1 VFTQTPP
8 ARRKASGSDRLIRCV
23 ALSGLLS
30 AIVAACQPG
39 LRAAPVGP
47 TPLPL
52 PATSP
57 APATQ
62 VTFTVNTPSETPE
75 SAEVALVL
83 LDEVTGFAFNAR
95 TLPMRRMGT
104 GAWSATVVLAYGSLQ
119 YYRYELNAPPTPERD
134 AHGSPLPA
142 RVALIRPSLQV
153 EDVIASWG
161 DAPSRIAA
169 GSVFGRLSDGSGAP
183 LAEQIVVLGGRWTF
197 TDGEGAFDFRGIPA
211 GLHLLTAFSPEG
223 TYRPAQQGV
232 RVAEGGLTPVQ
243 LSLERTPLVQVTVEV
258 AVPADT
264 VPGGALRIAGNL
276 QQLGQRFA
284 DLPGGVRVASQAMP
298 AMTRVDDTHY
308 LWIGQ
313 LPVGFHL
320 RYKYTLGDGLWNAE
334 RTPEGFFNLREVTIP
349 ATELQL
355 RDTVSSW
362 RGQHGS
368 VLLQTTAPENTPAGD
383 ILSIQLN
390 PGAGFAPLP
399 MQRLGDRDWFFVL
412 HGPLDLAAPLTYRY
426 CRNLRCGTGDDAA
439 TAQAASP
446 GRQVALDAR
455 GTSVQDTI
463 EAWAWWAGPAAA
475 EGIAAPDIQPRADL
489 EVGVELAPDFHP
501 DWLPGLR
508 QAILDLRG
516 AGVNAVVLRPGW
528 SVQRADP
535 LPVVALDASQAPF
548 AGELLGLM
556 ELARGAGLAVSL
568 RPTLIYPTDDAAGW
582 WAAAPQGE
590 EWWNAWFS
598 AYRSFA
604 LRFADLAR
612 QGGAGRLVLGGPEA
626 APFLPG
632 GLKADGQPAAPDD
645 AEGRW
650 LGLIAEIRARYS
662 GRLAIELEVGR
673 DLQVSPPFLGEFD
686 ELMLYWH
693 APLGERPDLSL
704 TDMRGQA
711 AQLLDLLLDLPELSS
726 LPILLSVGY
735 PSLDGG
741 AGPCAAPVGSE
752 CQGPSTRAAQG
763 LVLPVDLQ
771 EQAWAVNAMLLEA
784 YARPQL
790 QGFYARGYDPLV
802 ALQDDGISVFG
813 KPAAEVLWYWFARLS
828 GTAGG

>member
-1 VFTQTPP
+1 MPP
-8 ARRKASGSDRLIRCV
+8 GPGNLIRAV

-30 AIVAACQPG
+30 AAACQLG
-39 LRAAPVGP
+39 FRATPPYPGP

-52 PATSP
+52 PEASP

-62 VTFTVNTPSETPE
+62 VTFTVRTPSETPE
-75 SAEVALVL
+75 GSELALVL
-83 LDEVTGFAFNAR
+83 LDEVTGFAFNRR
-95 TLPMRRMGT
+95 TIPMHLLST
-104 GAWSATVVLAYGSLQ
+104 GVWSTAVELAYGALQ
-119 YYRYELNAPPTPERD
+119 YYRYELVAPPTPERD
-134 AHGSPLPA
+134 ADGSSLPA
-142 RVALIRPSLQV
+142 RVALIQASLQV
-153 EDVIASWG
+153 EDVIAGWG
-161 DAPSRIAA
+161 DPSAQTPA
-169 GSVFGRLSDGSGAP
+169 GSVFGRLSDTGGLP
-183 LAEQIVVLGGRWTF
+183 LAEQIVVLAGRWAF
-197 TDGEGAFDFRGIPA
+197 TDAEGAFAFRGIPA
-211 GLHLLTAFSPEG
+211 GLQRLTAFSPEG

-232 RVAEGGLTPVQ
+232 QVAADGLTPVQ
-243 LSLERTPLVQVTVEV
+243 LSLERTALAQVTFEV
-258 AVPADT
+258 TVPADT
-264 VPGGALRIAGNL
+264 VPGGPLRIAGNL

-313 LPVGFHL
+313 LPIGLHL

-334 RTPEGFFNLREVTIP
+334 RSPEGFFNLREATIP
-349 ATELQL
+349 AAELQL

-368 VLLQTTAPENTPAGD
+368 VLMQVTAPENTPAGD
-383 ILSIQLN
+383 SLSIQLN
-390 PGAGFAPLP
+390 PAAGFAPLP

-426 CRNLRCGTGDDAA
+426 CRNLRCGPGDEAA
-439 TAQAASP
+439 AAQASP
-446 GRQVALDAR
+446 TGRQVALDAR
-455 GTSVQDTI
+455 GTNVQDTI
-463 EAWAWWAGPAAA
+463 EAWAWWPGPAV
-475 EGIAAPDIQPRADL
+475 GGGVGAPEIQPRADL
-489 EVGVELAPDFHP
+489 EVGVELAPGFHP

-508 QAILDLRG
+508 QAILDLG
-516 AGVNAVVLRPGW
+516 AGGANAVVLRPGW
-528 SVQRADP
+528 SVQRAVP
-535 LPVVALDASQAPF
+535 LPLVALDPSRAPF

-568 RPTLIYPTDDAAGW
+568 RPTLIYPTGDPAAW

-604 LRFADLAR
+604 LRFAELAQ

-632 GLKADGQPAAPDD
+632 SPKADGQPDIPAD

-650 LGLIAEIRARYS
+650 RGLIAEIRSRYS
-662 GRLAIELEVGR
+662 GRLAFELEVGR
-673 DLQVSPPFLGEFD
+673 DLPVAPPFLQEFD

-704 TDMRGQA
+704 TEMRGQA

-735 PSLDGG
+735 PALDGG
-741 AGPCAAPVGSE
+741 AGPCAAPAGSE
-752 CQGPSTRAAQG
+752 CQGPSTRAGQ
-763 LVLPVDLQ
+763 LPVDLQ
-771 EQAWAVNAMLLEA
+771 EQAWAVNAMLLEV
-784 YARPQL
+784 YTRPQL
-790 QGFYARGYDPLV
+790 RGFFARGYDPLV
-802 ALQDDGISVFG
+802 ASQDYGISAFG

-828 GTAGG
+828 GAVGS

>member
-1 VFTQTPP
+1 VFTQTTP
-8 ARRKASGSDRLIRCV
+8 ARCKSSGSGSMIRAV
-23 ALSGLLS
+23 ALSGLAALLS
-30 AIVAACQPG
+30 AVGAACQLG
-39 LRAAPVGP
+39 LQAAPLGP

-52 PATSP
+52 PAASP

-62 VTFTVNTPSETPE
+62 VTFTVRAPSEMPE
-75 SAEVALVL
+75 SSEVALVL
-83 LDEVTGFAFNAR
+83 LDEVTGFAFNQR
-95 TLPMRRMGT
+95 TIPMLRVGT
-104 GAWSATVVLAYGSLQ
+104 GAWSATVVLAFGALQ
-119 YYRYELNAPPTPERD
+119 YYRYELIVPPTPERD
-134 AHGSPLPA
+134 TYGSPLPA
-142 RVALIRPSLQV
+142 RVALIQPSLQV

-161 DAPSRIAA
+161 DAPSQIAV

-183 LAEQIVVLGGRWTF
+183 LAEQIVVLAGRWAF

-232 RVAEGGLTPVQ
+232 RVAKGKLTPVQ

-258 AVPADT
+258 TVPADT
-264 VPGGALRIAGNL
+264 VPGGPLRIAGNL

-334 RTPEGFFNLREVTIP
+334 RMPEGFFNLREVTVP
-349 ATELQL
+349 AAELQL
-355 RDTVSSW
+355 RDTVSTW
-362 RGQHGS
+362 RGQHGR

-383 ILSIQLN
+383 SLSIQLN
-390 PGAGFAPLP
+390 PAAGFAPLP

-426 CRNLRCGTGDDAA
+426 CRNLRCGSGDDAA
-439 TAQAASP
+439 TAEATSP
-446 GRQVALDAR
+446 ARQQTLDAR
-455 GTSVQDTI
+455 GASVQDTI
-463 EAWAWWAGPAAA
+463 EAWAWWVGPAAG
-475 EGIAAPDIQPRADL
+475 EEIVAPEVRPRADL
-489 EVGVELAPDFHP
+489 EVGVELTPDFHP

-508 QAILDLRG
+508 QAILDLG
-516 AGVNAVVLRPGW
+516 AAGANAVVLRPGW
-528 SVQRADP
+528 SVRRADP
-535 LPVVALDASQAPF
+535 LPEVALDPSQAPF

-556 ELARGAGLAVSL
+556 ELARGAGMAVSL
-568 RPTLIYPTDDAAGW
+568 RPTLIYPTDDPAAW
-582 WAAAPQGE
+582 WAAAPGGE

-604 LRFADLAR
+604 LRFADLAQ

-632 GLKADGQPAAPDD
+632 SLKADGQPAAPAD

-650 LGLIAEIRARYS
+650 RGLVADIRARYS
-662 GRLAIELEVGR
+662 GRLAIELDVGR
-673 DLQVSPPFLGEFD
+673 DLQVPPPFLQEFD

-704 TDMRGQA
+704 TEMRGQA
-711 AQLLDLLLDLPELSS
+711 AQRLDLLLDLPELSS

-735 PSLDGG
+735 PALDGG

-752 CQGPSTRAAQG
+752 CQGSSTGGAQRG
-763 LVLPVDLQ
+763 VDLQ

-790 QGFYARGYDPLV
+790 RGFYAGGYDPLV
-802 ALQDDGISVFG
+802 GSQDDGISVFG

-828 GTAGG
+828 AAAGG